1 MTDEQ
6 TERLKKECQ
15 RLRDELMDGYG
26 ESVFYHELKPA
37 PRVGNSRFSLLRTKL
52 DLDIRRNIRH
62 KDNDHSLYEE
72 DVGSNEYRNEMDL
85 IAEMLRLFGGKEW
98 EFLRA

>member
-6 TERLKKECQ
+6 LKRLKEECQ

-26 ESVFYHELKPA
+26 EKVFYHELKPY
-37 PRVGNSRFSLLRTKL
+37 PRVGGSLFSLLKTKL
-52 DLDIRRNIRH
+52 DLDIQRKIRH
-62 KDNDHSLYEE
+62 KGNDRGLYEE
-72 DVGSNEYRNEMDL
+72 NVGSNEYRNEMDL

-98 EFLRA
+98 EFLRG